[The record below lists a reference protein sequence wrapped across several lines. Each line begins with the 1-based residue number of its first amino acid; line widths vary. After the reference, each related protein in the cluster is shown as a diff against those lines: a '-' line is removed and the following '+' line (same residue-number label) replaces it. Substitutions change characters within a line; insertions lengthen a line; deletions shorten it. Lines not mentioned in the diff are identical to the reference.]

1 MAETQ
6 HNFFAPRID
15 TGAQVLKFWKPVMGY
30 EGLYEISNYGEL
42 KSLDKWVDI
51 GLGRRQF
58 VKGKIRTAAKASNG
72 YRMTTL
78 SKEGINKTVTIHS
91 LVAMHFIKNPWKKPI
106 VNHRNTIKTDN
117 YIGNLE
123 WATYSEN
130 ILHAYK
136 YKLRR
141 APSAGKYGKDHHRS
155 RAIIQLTLT
164 GENIRE
170 WDSISDAARELGI
183 RGNGVQAVCAGKEK
197 VFKGFIWKYK

>member
-1 MAETQ
+1 VAETQ
-6 HNFFAPRID
+6 HNFFAPKID
-15 TGAQVLKFWKPVMGY
+15 AGSKVLEFWKPVTGY

-42 KSLDKWVDI
+42 KSLDKWVDL

-58 VKGKIRTAAKASNG
+58 VKGKIRAASVTSNG

-78 SKEGINKTVTIHS
+78 SKGGVNKTVTIQS
-91 LVAMHFIKNPWKKPI
+91 LVVMHFIKNPWKKPI

-130 ILHAYK
+130 IEHAYRHN
-136 YKLRR
+136 LRK
-141 APSAGKYGKDHHRS
+141 APCTGKFGKDHHRS
-155 RAIIQLTLT
+155 RAICQLTLT
-164 GENIRE
+164 GEHIRE

-197 VFKGFIWKYK
+197 AFKGFIWKYK

>member
-6 HNFFAPRID
+6 HNFFAPKID
-15 TGAQVLKFWKPVMGY
+15 AGNLVLKLWKPVTGY
-30 EGLYEISNYGEL
+30 EGLYEISNFGEL
-42 KSLDKWVDI
+42 KSLI
-51 GLGRRQF
+51 
-58 VKGKIRTAAKASNG
+58 KGKIKNASVASNG
-72 YRMTTL
+72 YCMTTL
-78 SKEGINKTVTIHS
+78 SKGGENKTVTIHS

-136 YKLRR
+136 HKLRR
-141 APSAGKYGKDHHRS
+141 APSAGKFGKNHHRS
-155 RAIIQLTLT
+155 RPIYQLTLT
-164 GENIRE
+164 GDHVRD

-183 RGNGVQAVCAGKEK
+183 RGNGVQAVCAGVEK
-197 VFKGFIWKYK
+197 AFKGFIWKYK